1 MNNQICNST
10 NTFEFYNSYHTHP
23 INKFFHLL
31 GIPSIMLSTLLL
43 LRDFYIGYSG
53 QICGLEFKN
62 LGFRFN
68 NLLITYYT
76 FYYYSYGFY
85 PGFVMQI
92 YLLFLNWLSNWLVV
106 NKKINFKQTSS
117 LFLFSWALQFI
128 GHFIEGNRPALT
140 DSIVQAFLGAPI
152 FSLTPIIPNL
162 KKYLTN

>member
-1 MNNQICNST
+1 MNNQTCISQ

-31 GIPSIMLSTLLL
+31 GIPSIVLSTLILF
-43 LRDFYIGYSG
+43 RDFYIGYSG
-53 QICGLEFKN
+53 QICGLDFKN
-62 LGFRFN
+62 SGLGFN
-68 NLLITYYT
+68 NVLLSYYI

-92 YLLFLNWLSNWLVV
+92 YLTFLNWLSNWLVV

-117 LFLFSWALQFI
+117 LFLFSWALQFM
-128 GHFIEGNRPALT
+128 GHVVEGNRPALT
-140 DSIVQAFLGAPI
+140 DSINQAFLGAPI